1 MPARYAALPNPRSI
15 PDTERELDD
24 AFGSANDDNNDTE
37 STPLVGSNPQ
47 SASPGDV
54 APSRVGG
61 QTSIPGTYDFE
72 REYSYDLPPPGSP
85 PRPST
90 FALPNDIGNSNGLLP
105 TSPIRR
111 KPMPRL
117 SLFRRLVGAVL
128 PTHYMPVPSGP
139 TGGVV
144 GGGLE
149 NDGVFAN
156 VTAKPQRAREV
167 HTESGDVYL
176 VPEDSQKDIPP
187 VRTPVFIVV

>member
-24 AFGSANDDNNDTE
+24 AFGSANDDNNDIE

-72 REYSYDLPPPGSP
+72 REYNYDLPPPGSP